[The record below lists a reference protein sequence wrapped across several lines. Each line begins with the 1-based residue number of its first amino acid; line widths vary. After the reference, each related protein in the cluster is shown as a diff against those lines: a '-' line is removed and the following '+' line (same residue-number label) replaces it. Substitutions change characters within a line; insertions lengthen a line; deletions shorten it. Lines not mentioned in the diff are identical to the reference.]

1 MRVAL
6 LGATKGM
13 GRALARRFA
22 ERGDAIFLM
31 GRDPEDLERSAR
43 DLEARGGKEA
53 GTVGHT
59 VCDLERPEGFAA
71 ALNAAEGALG
81 VLDTVVV
88 TAGLFASQEALE
100 ADTRSGAASADR
112 RLRQHRG
119 LL

>member
-1 MRVAL
+1 
-6 LGATKGM
+6 
-13 GRALARRFA
+13 
-22 ERGDAIFLM
+22 M

-71 ALNAAEGALG
+71 ALDAAEAALG

-88 TAGLFASQEALE
+88 TAGLFA
-100 ADTRSGAASADR
+100 TSGGAGGR
-112 RLRQHRG
+112 HRISRAG
-119 LL
+119 C